1 MSIPCGSGIC
11 PQLQLPSYLAK
22 EILIQTGALRSRL
35 ILLGASDRNLP
46 SRFVYG
52 NALEQI
58 LRKTPCD
65 VGIYRKI

>member
-1 MSIPCGSGIC
+1 M
-11 PQLQLPSYLAK
+11 AK